1 MTEAELQTLVAG
13 LFQRLPELVGF
24 SVREA
29 ADDLLLSGVETF
41 PAGLEAARL
50 MDDIVLPLRDL
61 LDEEPDA
68 RELLSGRT
76 FARTLH

>member
-1 MTEAELQTLVAG
+1 MNESELQALVAN
-13 LFQRLPELVGF
+13 LFQRFPELVGF
-24 SVREA
+24 SVRETP
-29 ADDLLLSGVETF
+29 DDLLLSGVETF

-50 MDDIVLPLRDL
+50 MHDIVVPLREL